1 MNAWLIKTLYLSM
14 TFSLESMVEPPVV
27 PDTTPSELDR
37 FQPAPQPFGNGF
49 SERNLFL
56 GNDPLQ
62 GHDTGHLDYT
72 PPEGLGS
79 TGFYRGSG
87 RAIWNHAAVD
97 GAGEFRPKILYV
109 PGEGTYRSM
118 DGKPMPQ
125 MRALP
130 QFWNMGS
137 PIE

>member
-1 MNAWLIKTLYLSM
+1 MPLDALVI
-14 TFSLESMVEPPVV
+14 PPVV
-27 PDTTPSELDR
+27 PDTDPTENRRVQPTPQTFRDG
-37 FQPAPQPFGNGF
+37 AP
-49 SERNLFL
+49 ERSLFL
-56 GNDPLQ
+56 GDDPLQ

-79 TGFYRGSG
+79 TGFYRGSA

-97 GAGEFRPKILYV
+97 GAGEFRPRVLYV
-109 PGEGTYRSM
+109 PGQGTFRSS

-125 MRALP
+125 MQAWP